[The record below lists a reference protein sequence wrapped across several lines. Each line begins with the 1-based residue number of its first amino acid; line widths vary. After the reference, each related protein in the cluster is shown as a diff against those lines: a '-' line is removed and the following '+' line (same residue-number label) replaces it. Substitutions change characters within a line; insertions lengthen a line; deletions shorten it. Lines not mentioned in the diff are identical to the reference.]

1 MKQKLNVRI
10 STEGVFVGSYDMLG
24 CVLWGKYFIE
34 SQGYAVQR
42 NFLFQDNKLTML
54 L

>member
-1 MKQKLNVRI
+1 MNQMLNVRI
-10 STEGVFVGSYDMLG
+10 STEGVFVGSYDILG
-24 CVLWGKYFIE
+24 YVIWGKYFIE

-42 NFLFQDNKLTML
+42 NVLFQDNKLTML